1 MNSQDCGC
9 CDFDGPQTL
18 STPVRNNYFYGK
30 LLDEQHFRME
40 QRYFNTKRWLLNRLA
55 VGEGV
60 LCGLGLKVAAYG
72 QLTLA
77 PGVAVDGLGREI
89 LVPVATVFDPRQLTD
104 SCGKPAG
111 AAAAGPVT
119 VRLAYHPC
127 PAEPMPVLVPD
138 CDSTTR
144 CAPGTIRESFAVL
157 VSQGAPTTPAPAWP
171 PADFFEPPSGQP
183 RIKAGDLMAE
193 VVAWVD
199 QACPEIPKPADAPV
213 LLAQVTIPE
222 DPKTAVTDTDIN
234 FLGRPVLLSQATLF
248 QMILALWERV
258 EQCSRG
264 QCRWRSW
271 GGGGGS
277 TGGTRAVSCDGG
289 PRCRPAGISEITCE
303 DVLSSAS
310 KSRTP
315 RTELPCRR

>member
-1 MNSQDCGC
+1 MNSQGCGC
-9 CDFDGPQTL
+9 CDFDGPQAL

-40 QRYFNTKRWLLNRLA
+40 QRYFNMKRWLLNRLA

-60 LCGLGLKVAAYG
+60 LCGLGLKAGADG

-157 VSQGAPTTPAPAWP
+157 VTQGAPPTPGPVWP
-171 PADFFEPPSGQP
+171 PAKFFEPPSGSG
-183 RIKAGDLMAE
+183 RVTAADLMAE

-199 QACPEIPKPADAPV
+199 KACPQVPTPADAPV
-213 LLAQVTIPE
+213 LLAQVTIPM
-222 DPKTAVTDTDIN
+222 DPKAAVTDAAVT

-248 QMILALWERV
+248 QMLLALWERV
-258 EQCSRG
+258 EQGFAAIAGGSG
-264 QCRWRSW
+264 GGAAGAGGGA
-271 GGGGGS
+271 GGGGA
-277 TGGTRAVSCDGG
+277 GGGAGG
-289 PRCRPAGISEITCE
+289 AAGGG
-303 DVLSSAS
+303 AGGGAAP
-310 KSRTP
+310 KS
-315 RTELPCRR
+315 